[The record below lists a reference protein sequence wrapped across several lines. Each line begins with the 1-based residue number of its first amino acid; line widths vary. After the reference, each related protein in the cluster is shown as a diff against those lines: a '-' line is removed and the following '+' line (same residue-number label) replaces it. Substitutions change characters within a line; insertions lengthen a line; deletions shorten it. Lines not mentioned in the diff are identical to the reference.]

1 MKIRIMILI
10 SVMLVCVLSVGVAGY
25 AASEDNKSTEEMPEK
40 PGPLAIPAPGYELL
54 GEWYCSHDGVPV
66 CLELKEDGV
75 YTLTIAGKESEG
87 TWEFTDGNIVFDG
100 DEEAYMPVIKGERI
114 MWAEA
119 GEIFKREEVKAW
131 EPAPVAEENVEITD
145 FDGYWVSQYVES
157 EGQRLPSTVIGDNSE
172 LFIDGGRVAMGGSL
186 FGDIICDFTYEDASL
201 SYKNSAARVVL
212 QLQEDYSLRCTVT
225 GEDAELIIYMT
236 YEDFTS
242 LPLFT
247 TQEPEE

>member
-1 MKIRIMILI
+1 MILI
-10 SVMLVCVLSVGVAGY
+10 SAMLVCVLSVGAAGY
-25 AASEDNKSTEEMPEK
+25 ASSEDSNNIGETPEK
-40 PGPLAIPAPGYELL
+40 PEALTIPSPGYELQ

-87 TWEFTDGNIVFDG
+87 TWEYADGNIVFDG

-131 EPAPVAEENVEITD
+131 EPAPVAEENVEMAY
-145 FDGYWVSQYVES
+145 FDGYWVSQYVEY
-157 EGQRLPSTVIGDNSE
+157 EGQRLPSNVIGDNSE
-172 LFIDGGRVAMGGSL
+172 LYIDGGRVAMGGSL
-186 FGDIICDFTYEDASL
+186 FGDLICDFTYEDAAL
-201 SYKNSAARVVL
+201 SYENSAARVVL
-212 QLQEDYSLRCTVT
+212 QLLEDYSLRCTVT
-225 GEDAELIIYMT
+225 GEDAELIIYMV

-242 LPLFT
+242 LPIFT
-247 TQEPEE
+247 SQEPEA